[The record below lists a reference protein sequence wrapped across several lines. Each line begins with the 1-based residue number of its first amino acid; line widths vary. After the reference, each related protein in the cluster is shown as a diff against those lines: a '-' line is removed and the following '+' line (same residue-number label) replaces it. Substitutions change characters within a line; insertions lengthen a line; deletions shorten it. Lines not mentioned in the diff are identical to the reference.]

1 MVISHTLFRRRLLF
15 CGAKR
20 SIIST
25 ADRRA
30 TFLALFHGHLLFWSG
45 LRGRLFYRF
54 FLTLFRDCFFL
65 SGLEVDSSTAWWM
78 TPCLSGSAL
87 TPRRLPRA
95 PGMVCSPERSS
106 RLHRYANDLASG
118 LRFGPIQSPVRVFLF
133 GVFVQGMCVGFFF
146 FCENCSG

>member
-54 FLTLFRDCFFL
+54 FLTLFRDCFFFVRL
-65 SGLEVDSSTAWWM
+65 RGRFFYRMVDDSLPQWIRTYPEEAAPRTGDGLFPGEVIEVTQV
-78 TPCLSGSAL
+78 
-87 TPRRLPRA
+87 R
-95 PGMVCSPERSS
+95 ERFSE
-106 RLHRYANDLASG
+106 RT
-118 LRFGPIQSPVRVFLF
+118 
-133 GVFVQGMCVGFFF
+133 
-146 FCENCSG
+146 